1 MSTLNCTCVKGS
13 KQFARVSF
21 INILFLKRLKYHNS
35 VKSVKQ
41 LYQTL
46 GVNEDCEDETLRL
59 AFIHLAKQF
68 HPDSGASEADAVRFA
83 EVENAYREIRKL
95 RNDMKESNSQLLP
108 EVEEFDIKHTAPQ
121 HRHYLN
127 YDVGIGTPSKRQKL
141 YTIERAQKAIE
152 NIMEHRLQKL
162 QAEERN
168 TLIGMDKKRAQDIK
182 TRYGMDRLV
191 EDLIQ
196 EAMNKGEFSDL
207 PGMGKPLKNNISR
220 ENPYVDFTTHKLNQ
234 VLIENGFTPEWIQLS
249 KEIREE
255 TKELNKLLTEAR
267 NKLGLIPLNFEETK
281 SWNNTIENLKPLIK
295 KLNNKIDKY
304 NLLVPI
310 LQKQM
315 VHVNLETLAEQA
327 LYKEPIQST
336 TKSIKK
342 DIKNTYSD
350 NNNFD
355 IFSLIETIFKKKVT

>member
-1 MSTLNCTCVKGS
+1 MLTFNCACMIGS
-13 KQFARVSF
+13 KQLARVSF
-21 INILFLKRLKYHNS
+21 SDILLLKRLKHQIS
-35 VKSVKQ
+35 KKSAKQ

-68 HPDSGASEADAVRFA
+68 HPDSGAPEADAVRFA
-83 EVENAYREIRKL
+83 EVESAYREIRQL
-95 RNDMKESNSQLLP
+95 RNNMKDRSSQLLP
-108 EVEEFDIKHTAPQ
+108 DVEEFDIKHTAPQ

-127 YDVGIGTPSKRQKL
+127 YDTGTGTP
-141 YTIERAQKAIE
+141 T
-152 NIMEHRLQKL
+152 
-162 QAEERN
+162 ERN
-168 TLIGMDKKRAQDIK
+168 TLIGMDKRRAQNIK

-207 PGMGKPLKNNISR
+207 PGMGKPLKNDINR
-220 ENPYVDFTTHKLNQ
+220 QNPYVDFTTHKLNQ

-255 TKELNKLLTEAR
+255 TKELQELLTKSR
-267 NKLGLIPLNFEETK
+267 NELGLIPLNSQETK
-281 SWNNTIENLKPLIK
+281 NWKYTIENLKPLVK
-295 KLNNKIDKY
+295 KINNKIDKY

-315 VHVNLETLAEQA
+315 LHINLESLAEQA
-327 LYKEPIQST
+327 LSKDPVPSTKQKLELVKKQSA
-336 TKSIKK
+336 
-342 DIKNTYSD
+342 NTNSAYNSNIVD
-350 NNNFD
+350 
-355 IFSLIETIFKKKVT
+355 LLQTIFNKKII